1 MSEENSSFKEKIQT
15 LGKQIENLQH
25 ELLNERYKVDMLVHI
40 LKRESRENE
49 ELRTENKE
57 LRTENEELRTE
68 NEELKNGNLENNDIQ
83 LLKNE
88 NERLKVELE
97 KKISTSNNYV
107 KVLVAKNKKD
117 TENLEN
123 TIVELEKRIHE
134 LEALCLKTH
143 DLQATEGE
151 KKTDSC
157 MANPYFIA
165 RPGMCA

>member
-1 MSEENSSFKEKIQT
+1 
-15 LGKQIENLQH
+15 
-25 ELLNERYKVDMLVHI
+25 MLVHI

-49 ELRTENKE
+49 ELRTENEELRTENKELRTENEE

-107 KVLVAKNKKD
+107 KVLVAKNKKN